1 MPLEVTA
8 ASLRGE
14 DFTRVRL
21 SLTLLSSDLLVSP
34 PGITRLDRERGWHTV
49 LRDFPTACIVM
60 LLGKPDVCFK
70 GPGAALNL
78 WKMRESPVITQFWL
92 ELQGCS
98 HPTCS
103 LGKSLPKQVVGTK
116 NPHAFQG
123 NLEKHLERRAT
134 AQRGMTALCGACL
147 VCNAAG
153 GWGRGVN
160 CRYLKKR
167 FTIRA
172 EELQNKAL
180 LCQPAAWSLDTRYS
194 LVFEDYTFLCKGHN
208 APWSHP

>member
-21 SLTLLSSDLLVSP
+21 SLTLLSSDLLASP
-34 PGITRLDRERGWHTV
+34 PGITLLDRERGWHTV
-49 LRDFPTACIVM
+49 LRDFPIACIVM

-92 ELQGCS
+92 DLRGCS
-98 HPTCS
+98 HPACS

-116 NPHAFQG
+116 KSTRIPGEPRETPGKESHCTAGNDSSVWSLLSLQCSRRLGQG
-123 NLEKHLERRAT
+123 GKL
-134 AQRGMTALCGACL
+134 Q
-147 VCNAAG
+147 V
-153 GWGRGVN
+153 
-160 CRYLKKR
+160 LKKKIYN
-167 FTIRA
+167 T
-172 EELQNKAL
+172 
-180 LCQPAAWSLDTRYS
+180 
-194 LVFEDYTFLCKGHN
+194 G
-208 APWSHP
+208 